1 MDITYVKKVQEW
13 VELDNKIVRNKDEMK
28 ETIEKKKDLEDDI
41 LQYIEEN
48 KFDNLSLSISDG
60 NIKFAKK
67 TNTQPLS
74 IKTIKTLLEKYKVE
88 KNITLD
94 IDDVCTFISSNLEK
108 KSSTFMK
115 RDIK

>member
-13 VELDNKIVRNKDEMK
+13 VELDNKILKNKDEIK
-28 ETIEKKKDLEDDI
+28 DTVEKKKDLEDDI

-74 IKTIKTLLEKYKVE
+74 IKTIKTILEKYKFE
-88 KNITLD
+88 KNVALD
-94 IDDVCTFISSNLEK
+94 ADDICAFVSSNLEK
-108 KSSTFMK
+108 KSSVFMK